1 MGKSSP
7 GVYEQASGPNGSSAV
22 DRRARLLE
30 EIPVQEKKTVLAG
43 IPTALLVGGAGPPLV
58 LLHGPGES
66 SVNWRWVLPEL
77 MDSHRVV
84 APDLPAHGA
93 TEGEDEPLDE
103 RRVLDWLGA
112 LVRETSPVPP
122 VLVGH
127 VLGGA
132 LAARYAA
139 DPDRDSLRGLVLVDA
154 LGLDRFRPSLRFL
167 LGLLGFQ
174 ARPSERT
181 YRWFMKQCAYDRASL
196 RDRMGE
202 LWETFVSYNVQL
214 ARSPK
219 SKTAGRMFRKL
230 GLPRI
235 PAEELERIDVPT
247 ALVWGRHDRALPLQI
262 AENANQR
269 YGWPLH
275 VVEDAADDPFRDRP
289 RAFLRALREI
299 LDDFPPATVPA
310 ERDPPSSNT
319 LPTWE
324 PA

>member
-1 MGKSSP
+1 MTRTSP
-7 GVYEQASGPNGSSAV
+7 GVHEHVSAPDGSSAA
-22 DRRARLLE
+22 DHRARMLE
-30 EIPVQEKKTVLAG
+30 GIPVREERTVLAG
-43 IPTALLVGGAGPPLV
+43 IPTALLAGGEGPALV

-66 SVNWRWVLPEL
+66 AVNWRWVLPDL
-77 MDSHRVV
+77 VTSHRVV

-93 TEGEDEPLDE
+93 TGGEDEPLDE
-103 RRVLDWLGA
+103 RRVLEWLEA

-139 DPDRDSLRGLVLVDA
+139 GPDGGTLQGLVLVDA

-167 LGLLGFQ
+167 MGLLGFQ
-174 ARPSERT
+174 ARPSKRT
-181 YRWFMKQCAYDRASL
+181 YRWFMSQCAYDRASL
-196 RDRMGE
+196 RERMGE
-202 LWETFVSYNVQL
+202 LWETFVSYNVRL

-219 SKTAGRMFRKL
+219 SRAAGRMFRKL

-247 ALVWGRHDRALPLQI
+247 ALVWGRHDRALPLRI
-262 AENANQR
+262 AEEASER

-275 VVEDAADDPFRDRP
+275 VVEKAADDPFRDRP
-289 RAFLRALREI
+289 RAFLRALGEI
-299 LDDFPPATVPA
+299 LEDFPPADAPA
-310 ERDPPSSNT
+310 SREARAT
-319 LPTWE
+319 PTMDGKE
-324 PA
+324 GP